1 MNVKGMKKVD
11 PSAGVGRYY
20 DPGTGEHLI
29 YNSKDGSTF
38 TTSNPEE
45 ALVQYSERAFMN
57 MQRKLKERK

>member
-11 PSAGVGRYY
+11 PSAGVGWYY
-20 DPGTGEHLI
+20 NPGTREHLI